1 MIGLKNI
8 GQTCYMNSVLQC
20 FSNLY
25 HLTNYFLDTLKEDI
39 IKKNTIT
46 MSNEEATSL
55 SVAYKELLEKLW
67 KGTPNTPYSPYNFKK
82 DLGKLST
89 LFQDNNPGDAKDFAC
104 FIIMQIH
111 TELNNIDPT
120 INNSQNNLGQQD
132 NIIVNP
138 YDRQQVLNYFLN
150 DFALNSNSI
159 ITQTFYGTNQG
170 MFECQAC
177 KMNNIQSGNNA
188 PLTKYNFENFFYL
201 EFPLDEVRK
210 YVFTQNN
217 MGMNMGM
224 NYQNIDQVNIFDC
237 FNYYQ
242 KQNEMEGYCEKCGSN
257 NAKIFSVTQIFSP
270 PRYLMI
276 IFNRGKGL
284 QYKIKICFP
293 VTMNLNQIITNND
306 NYSKNYYELQS
317 VIKHLGDSDASG
329 HFISYCRS
337 PIPNFHNNW
346 YCYNDETVTQTTNWN
361 DIQDIGF
368 TYILF
373 YQLKK

>member
-1 MIGLKNI
+1 
-8 GQTCYMNSVLQC
+8 
-20 FSNLY
+20 
-25 HLTNYFLDTLKEDI
+25 
-39 IKKNTIT
+39 
-46 MSNEEATSL
+46 
-55 SVAYKELLEKLW
+55 
-67 KGTPNTPYSPYNFKK
+67 
-82 DLGKLST
+82 
-89 LFQDNNPGDAKDFAC
+89 
-104 FIIMQIH
+104 MQIH
-111 TELNNIDPT
+111 TELNNIDPK

-170 MFECQAC
+170 MFECQVC

-210 YVFTQNN
+210 YVFTQN
-217 MGMNMGM
+217 NMGM

-293 VTMNLNQIITNND
+293 VKMNLNQIITNND
-306 NYSKNYYELQS
+306 NYSKNY
-317 VIKHLGDSDASG
+317 
-329 HFISYCRS
+329 
-337 PIPNFHNNW
+337 
-346 YCYNDETVTQTTNWN
+346 
-361 DIQDIGF
+361 
-368 TYILF
+368 
-373 YQLKK
+373 